1 MLDLLVI
8 GAGLTGL
15 FAAYTAARAGLRVR
29 VVARGAGSTHWHA
42 GTIDLLG
49 YLPNGQDAVAN
60 WAQALPE
67 LPPAH
72 PYRLLG
78 VDAIAQALDQFQRLV
93 AAAGLP
99 YVRAGGGMALTASS
113 PPEARISQE
122 NDPAEQFDNPRLG
135 QNGALISPVG
145 AARPVYLAP
154 AAQQAGNLEDDR
166 PLLIAGLD
174 GMPDFYPALIAE
186 NLQRQG
192 RLARSASLPLNQ
204 LTERR
209 DRSPLHLA
217 RLLDRPAA
225 QAQLTEM
232 VVNAA
237 APGERVGLPAVLG
250 LNDHARLLE
259 KIDRALA
266 ARNPDTAQPP
276 DRRGACAAVFE
287 IPTLPPSLPGLRLDT
302 ALRARLDRLGVRVEI
317 GMEVCAFHA
326 TGRRIQWIETETG
339 SRPLRHTARN
349 YLLATG
355 GILGGGIHGDRSGHV
370 KETVFD
376 LPLTAPQTRAQWLR
390 PLFLDKRGHPVFRAG
405 VSVDHRFLPLDQSG
419 APVYDNLWAAGAILA
434 HTDPIR
440 ERSREGIAISTGCAA
455 ANAVVRGQQL

>member
-29 VVARGAGSTHWHA
+29 VIAYGAGSTHWHA

-60 WAQALPE
+60 WTQALPE

-78 VDAIAQALDQFQRLV
+78 VDAIAKALGEFQHLA

-99 YVRAGGGMALTASS
+99 YVRAGDGIDLTTPNPKA
-113 PPEARISQE
+113 ERISQRGG
-122 NDPAEQFDNPRLG
+122 PGEQFDDPNLG
-135 QNGALISPVG
+135 RNCELISPVG

-166 PLLIAGLD
+166 PLLIVGLD

-192 RLARSASLPLNQ
+192 RLARSASLPLSQ
-204 LTERR
+204 LTKRR
-209 DRSPLHLA
+209 DHSPLQLA
-217 RLLDRPAA
+217 RLLDQPAA
-225 QAQLTEM
+225 QAHFTEM
-232 VVNAA
+232 AVDVATA
-237 APGERVGLPAVLG
+237 GERVGLPALLG
-250 LNDHARLLE
+250 LNDHARFLK
-259 KIDRALA
+259 KIHQALA
-266 ARNPDTAQPP
+266 GRDPNTAQSQ
-276 DRRGACAAVFE
+276 DGRASGAAVFE
-287 IPTLPPSLPGLRLDT
+287 IPTLPPSVPGLRLDT

-317 GMEVCAFHA
+317 GMEACGFHA
-326 TGRRIQWIETETG
+326 AGRRIEWIETETG

-355 GILGGGIHGDRSGHV
+355 GILGGGIYADRCGYV
-370 KETVFD
+370 KETVFN
-376 LPLTAPQTRAQWLR
+376 LPLTAPQTRTQWLR
-390 PLFLDKRGHPVFRAG
+390 PLFLDKRGHPIFQAG
-405 VSVDHRFLPLDQSG
+405 VSVDRRFRPLDQSG
-419 APVYDNLWAAGAILA
+419 GPVYDNLWAAGAILA

-440 ERSREGIAISTGCAA
+440 ERSREGIAISTGYAA
-455 ANAVVRGQQL
+455 ANAVVRGL

>member
-29 VVARGAGSTHWHA
+29 VIARGAGSTHWHA

-49 YLPNGQDAVAN
+49 YLPNGQDPVAN
-60 WAQALPE
+60 WTQALPE

-78 VDAIAQALDQFQRLV
+78 VHAIAQALDEFQRLA

-99 YVRAGGGMALTASS
+99 YVRAGGAIDPTTSNPKAERL
-113 PPEARISQE
+113 SQR
-122 NDPAEQFDNPRLG
+122 DGPAEQFHDPNLG
-135 QNGALISPVG
+135 RNAALVSPVG

-154 AAQQAGNLEDDR
+154 AAQQAGNLDDDR
-166 PLLIAGLD
+166 PLLIVGLD

-192 RLARSASLPLNQ
+192 YPARSASLPLDQ

-209 DRSPLHLA
+209 DHGPLHLA
-217 RLLDRPAA
+217 RLLDRLAT
-225 QAQLTEM
+225 QAKLTEM
-232 VVNAA
+232 VVGVAA
-237 APGERVGLPAVLG
+237 AGERVGLPAVLG
-250 LNDHARLLE
+250 LHDHARLLK
-259 KIDRALA
+259 KIRQALVTKDP
-266 ARNPDTAQPP
+266 NTSQSQDG
-276 DRRGACAAVFE
+276 RGSGAAVFE
-287 IPTLPPSLPGLRLDT
+287 IPTLPPSVPGLRLDT
-302 ALRARLDRLGVRVEI
+302 ALRTRLDRLGVRVEI
-317 GMEVCAFHA
+317 GMEACGFHA
-326 TGRRIQWIETETG
+326 AGRRIEWIETETG

-355 GILGGGIHGDRSGHV
+355 GVLGGGIYADRLGRV

-376 LPLTAPQTRAQWLR
+376 LPLTAPQTRTQWLR
-390 PLFLDKRGHPVFRAG
+390 PLFLDKRGHPIFQAG
-405 VSVDHRFLPLDQSG
+405 VPVDHLFRPLDQSG
-419 APVYDNLWAAGAILA
+419 APVYDNLQAAGAILA

-440 ERSREGIAISTGCAA
+440 ERSREGIAVSTGYAA
-455 ANAVVRGQQL
+455 ANAVVHGR

>member
-29 VVARGAGSTHWHA
+29 VIAHGAGATHWHA

-60 WAQALPE
+60 WTQALPE

-78 VDAIAQALDQFQRLV
+78 VDAIAQALDEFQRLA

-99 YVRAGGGMALTASS
+99 YARAGDGMNPATPNPKA
-113 PPEARISQE
+113 ERISQRGG
-122 NDPAEQFDNPRLG
+122 PAEQFDDPNLG
-135 QNGALISPVG
+135 QNAALISPVG

-154 AAQQAGNLEDDR
+154 AAQQAGNLADDR
-166 PLLIAGLD
+166 PLLIVGLD

-204 LTERR
+204 LTKRR
-209 DRSPLHLA
+209 DHSPLQLA

-225 QAQLTEM
+225 QAHFTKM
-232 VVNAA
+232 VVDVAA
-237 APGERVGLPAVLG
+237 AGERVGLPAVLG
-250 LNDHARLLE
+250 LNDHTRLLK
-259 KIDRALA
+259 KIHQAFVSRDPNT
-266 ARNPDTAQPP
+266 ARSQDGQ
-276 DRRGACAAVFE
+276 GSGAAVFE
-287 IPTLPPSLPGLRLDT
+287 IPTLPPSVPGLRLDT
-302 ALRARLDRLGVRVEI
+302 ALRARLALLGVRVEI
-317 GMEVCAFHA
+317 GMEACGFHA
-326 TGRRIQWIETETG
+326 AGRRIEWIETATG

-355 GILGGGIHGDRSGHV
+355 GILGGGIHADRCGHV
-370 KETVFD
+370 TETVFD
-376 LPLTAPQTRAQWLR
+376 LPLTAPQTRTQWLR
-390 PLFLDKRGHPVFRAG
+390 PLFLDRRGHPIFQAG
-405 VSVDHRFLPLDQSG
+405 VSVDHRFRPLDQSG
-419 APVYDNLWAAGAILA
+419 GPVYDNLWAAGAILA

-455 ANAVVRGQQL
+455 ANAVVRGL